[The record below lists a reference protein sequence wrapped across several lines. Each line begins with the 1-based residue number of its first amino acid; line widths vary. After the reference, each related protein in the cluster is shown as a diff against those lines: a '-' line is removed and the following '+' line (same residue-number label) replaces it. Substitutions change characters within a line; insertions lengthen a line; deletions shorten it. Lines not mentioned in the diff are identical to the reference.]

1 MSQPQ
6 ASAPGATFANMLEI
20 RALSRSF
27 SGFQAVRDV
36 SFVVPT
42 GSITAMI
49 GPNGAGKTTMFNLLT
64 GLLRPDRGTV
74 MFKGQDVTSLPPHRR
89 CRLGMG
95 RSFQRTNIF
104 PHLTVGENIQA
115 AFIAHRGRRWE
126 VWRPSFGMYE
136 TETHELLRSVGLE
149 DRSDEKARYL
159 SHGDQKQL
167 ELGIALALDPDILL
181 LDEPTAGMSIADTQK
196 SIALIARLARE
207 RNLTLLFTEHDMDVV
222 FSIADR
228 IIVLHHGAVLANGDP
243 SEVKRDPEVRRVY
256 LGASHP

>member
-1 MSQPQ
+1 MNQVT
-6 ASAPGATFANMLEI
+6 ASPAGAAPDILLDV
-20 RALSRSF
+20 RALCRSF
-27 SGFQAVRDV
+27 NGFQAVREV
-36 SFVVPT
+36 SFAVPS

-74 MFKGQDVTSLPPHRR
+74 TFKGRDVTSLPPHRR

-104 PHLTVGENIQA
+104 PYLTVGQNIQA
-115 AFIAHRGRRWE
+115 AFIAHRGRGWE
-126 VWRPSFGMYE
+126 VWRPSSGMYE
-136 TETHELLRSVGLE
+136 AETRDLLRSVGLE

-181 LDEPTAGMSIADTQK
+181 LDEPTAGMSIAETQK
-196 SIALIARLARE
+196 AIALIARLARE

-228 IIVLHHGAVLANGDP
+228 IVVLHHGSVLADGKP
-243 SEVKRDPEVRRVY
+243 AEVKQDPEVRRVY
-256 LGASHP
+256 LGTSHQ

>member
-1 MSQPQ
+1 MTQPQ
-6 ASAPGATFANMLEI
+6 AAPAGAPSVNMLEI

-27 SGFQAVRDV
+27 NGFQAVSEV
-36 SFVVPT
+36 SFSVPS

-74 MFKGQDVTSLPPHRR
+74 MFKGQDITSLPPHRR

-115 AFIAHRGRRWE
+115 AFIAHRGKGWDF
-126 VWRPSFGMYE
+126 WRPFFGMYAA
-136 TETHELLRSVGLE
+136 ETHELLCSVGLQ
-149 DRSDEKARYL
+149 DRSGEKARYL

-181 LDEPTAGMSIADTQK
+181 LDEPTAGMSIAETQK
-196 SIALIARLARE
+196 TIELIARLAHE
-207 RNLTLLFTEHDMDVV
+207 RKLTLLFTEHDMDVV

-228 IIVLHHGAVLANGDP
+228 IVVLHHGAVLANGKP
-243 SEVKRDPEVRRVY
+243 AEVKQDPEVRRVY
-256 LGASHP
+256 LGTSH

>member
-1 MSQPQ
+1 MTHAETSLTDSR
-6 ASAPGATFANMLEI
+6 AENLLDV

-27 SGFQAVRDV
+27 NGFQAVRDV
-36 SFVVPT
+36 SFTVPS

-64 GLLRPDRGTV
+64 GLLRPDQGAV

-104 PHLTVGENIQA
+104 SYLTVGQNIQA
-115 AFIAHRGRRWE
+115 AFIAHRGKGWDF
-126 VWRPSFGMYE
+126 WRPFSGMYE
-136 TETHELLRSVGLE
+136 AETRDLLGSVGLE
-149 DRSDEKARYL
+149 DRSGEKARFL

-181 LDEPTAGMSIADTQK
+181 LDEPTAGMSIAETRK
-196 SIALIARLARE
+196 TIALIARLARE
-207 RNLTLLFTEHDMDVV
+207 RNLTLLFTEHDMEVV

-228 IIVLHHGAVLANGDP
+228 IVVLHHGSVLANGKPAD
-243 SEVKRDPEVRRVY
+243 VKQDPEVRRVY
-256 LGASHP
+256 LGTSH

>member
-1 MSQPQ
+1 MNQMTPSHASQ
-6 ASAPGATFANMLEI
+6 AADILLEV
-20 RALSRSF
+20 RAVNRSF
-27 SGFQAVRDV
+27 NGFRAVRDV
-36 SFVVPT
+36 SFAVPS

-74 MFKGQDVTSLPPHRR
+74 MFKGRDVTALPPHRR

-104 PHLTVGENIQA
+104 PQLTVGQNIQA
-115 AFIAHRGRRWE
+115 AYIAHRGRGWE
-126 VWRPSFGMYE
+126 VWRPSVGMYE
-136 TETHELLRSVGLE
+136 KETLELLRSVGLAE
-149 DRSDEKARYL
+149 RVSERARYL

-181 LDEPTAGMSIADTQK
+181 LDEPTAGMSVTETQK
-196 SIALIARLARE
+196 TIALIARLARE

-228 IIVLHHGAVLANGDP
+228 IVVLHHGAVLADGKP
-243 SEVKRDPEVRRVY
+243 SEVKQDPEVRRVY
-256 LGASHP
+256 LGTAHQ

>member
-1 MSQPQ
+1 MNPMVTSP
-6 ASAPGATFANMLEI
+6 AGRSSGNLLEV
-20 RALSRSF
+20 RAVSRSF
-27 SGFQAVRDV
+27 NGFQAVREV
-36 SFVVPT
+36 SFVIPA

-74 MFKGQDVTSLPPHRR
+74 TFKGQDVTSLPPHRR

-104 PHLTVGENIQA
+104 PHLTVGQNIQA
-115 AFIAHRGRRWE
+115 AFIAHRGRGWE
-126 VWRPSFGMYE
+126 IWHPSAGMYE
-136 TETHELLRSVGLE
+136 AEALELLRSVGLADHAE
-149 DRSDEKARYL
+149 EKARYL

-167 ELGIALALDPDILL
+167 ELGIALALDPEILL
-181 LDEPTAGMSIADTQK
+181 LDEPTAGMSIAETQK
-196 SIALIARLARE
+196 TIALIARLARE

-228 IIVLHHGAVLANGDP
+228 IVVLHHGSVLADGQPGD
-243 SEVKRDPEVRRVY
+243 VKRNPEVRRVY
-256 LGASHP
+256 LGTSHQ